1 MQPGWKLKEGAGE
14 EEAKEGGN
22 GGGGETTFFNGVLP
36 RGGSPRAMKLVAW
49 NSHGLNST
57 RMCVYCLRH
66 IWIQLRQKKCDGG
79 QALIICS
86 FMRVMVGVVVS

>member
-49 NSHGLNST
+49 NCRGLNST
-57 RMCVYCLRH
+57 RAVRSLLEAQRQINLDVCLLSETHLDTAKAESVTEGR
-66 IWIQLRQKKCDGG
+66 L
-79 QALIICS
+79 
-86 FMRVMVGVVVS
+86 